1 MGMIEKLSRRQ
12 VLRGAM
18 AGAAIG
24 VGLPLL
30 ECFLNV
36 NGTALAGGA
45 PLPTRFCTWFWG
57 LGLYPGRWEPK
68 EPGSLQN
75 QSLGP
80 ELAALERVKDKLNI
94 YSMMKVH
101 IDGRP
106 SFVHFTGN
114 MSQLTGTAPRALAV
128 TAPTIDTLIADSI
141 GTTTRFRS
149 LEASCTGNAR
159 TSFSYRA
166 GGVQQP
172 SQASPAELY
181 ARIFGAEFRDPN
193 TASFTPNPAVMAEQ
207 SVLSAVKHQRQDLAR
222 DLGAADRA
230 RLDEYF
236 TSLRQLEHQV
246 ALQLEKPAPL
256 QACEMMAAP
265 KEIPLGTEVETAIA
279 TNNLMVGLL
288 THAFACDQTRVFNLA
303 FTDSAS
309 GLRILGD
316 PTTHHTYSH
325 EEPIDK
331 ALGYQRQVSIFSSR
345 AMEGLATLISAL
357 DGVKEGDGTLLDRSL
372 ILASTDSG
380 FAKVHAL
387 ENIPIITAGRAGGM
401 MRTGMHVIGR
411 GDPTT
416 RVGLTVMQ
424 ALKMPVSSW
433 GTDSMATSKPVSEV
447 LA

>member
-1 MGMIEKLSRRQ
+1 MSAIKRLSRRE

-30 ECFLNV
+30 ECFLDV

-45 PLPTRFCTWFWG
+45 PLPTRFATWFWG

-68 EPGSLQN
+68 EVGSLQN
-75 QSLGP
+75 QPLGP
-80 ELAALERVKDKLNI
+80 ELVALERVKDKINI
-94 YSMMKVH
+94 YSAMKVH

-114 MSQLTGTAPRALAV
+114 MSQLCGTAPRTELV
-128 TAPTIDTLIADSI
+128 TLPTIDTLIADSI
-141 GTTTRFRS
+141 GTSTRFRS

-172 SQASPAELY
+172 SQPSPAELY
-181 ARIFGAEFRDPN
+181 ARIFGTEFKDPN
-193 TASFTPNPAVMAEQ
+193 TASFTPDPAVMARQ
-207 SVLSAVKHQRQDLAR
+207 SVLTAVKDQRQNLAR
-222 DLGAADRA
+222 NLGAADRA

-246 ALQLEKPAPL
+246 TLQLEKPAPL
-256 QACEMMAAP
+256 EACQVMQPVKEAA
-265 KEIPLGTEVETAIA
+265 IGTEVETTIA
-279 TNNLMVGLL
+279 TNKLMAQLL
-288 THAFACDQTRVFNLA
+288 AHAFACDQTRVFNIA
-303 FTDSAS
+303 FSDAGS

-325 EEPIDK
+325 EEPIDR
-331 ALGYQRQVSIFSSR
+331 ALGYQRQVSAFSMR
-345 AMEGLATLISAL
+345 AMEGLATLIDTL
-357 DGVKEGDGTLLDRSL
+357 DSVKEGDGTLLDRTL
-372 ILASTDSG
+372 VLATTDSG
-380 FAKVHAL
+380 FAKIHAL
-387 ENIPIITAGRAGGM
+387 ENIPIITAGRAGGA
-401 MRTGMHVIGR
+401 MRTGLHVVGR

-416 RVGLTVMQ
+416 RVSLTVMQ

-433 GTDSMATSKPVSEV
+433 GTDSMETSKPVSEV
-447 LA
+447 LI